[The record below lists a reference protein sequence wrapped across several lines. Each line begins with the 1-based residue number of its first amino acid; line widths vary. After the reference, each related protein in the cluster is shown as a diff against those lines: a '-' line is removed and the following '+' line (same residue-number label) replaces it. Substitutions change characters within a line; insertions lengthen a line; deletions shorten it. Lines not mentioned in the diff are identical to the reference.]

1 LRGDSGLLGNRRPD
15 NFFKIWALYY
25 CRAIWKRR
33 CDEDRDLLEGVK
45 NVKKQS
51 TDLGLIDGKRN

>member
-1 LRGDSGLLGNRRPD
+1 MD
-15 NFFKIWALYY
+15 NFFKIWALYC

>member
-1 LRGDSGLLGNRRPD
+1 MISSRSGHCTAAALSGKGDVI
-15 NFFKIWALYY
+15 KT
-25 CRAIWKRR
+25 
-33 CDEDRDLLEGVK
+33 DLLEGVK